1 MDPVRNNINRKEEPQ
16 MEGNTMATLLSTLG
30 TVVTQVLT
38 WVGNVATT
46 IVETPILLLT
56 TGFLV
61 LGGAIGIFGRLL
73 SKN

>member
-1 MDPVRNNINRKEEPQ
+1 MNPLTEPEVNV
-16 MEGNTMATLLSTLG
+16 MSALLTSLATI
-30 TVVTQVLT
+30 VTSIVG

-46 IVETPILLLT
+46 ITSTPILLLT

-61 LGGAIGIFGRLL
+61 LGGAVGIFGRLL

>member
-1 MDPVRNNINRKEEPQ
+1 MSALLNDIGLIIVGNPSASTPVPGI
-16 MEGNTMATLLSTLG
+16 
-30 TVVTQVLT
+30 LT
-38 WVGNVATT
+38 WVGDVATT
-46 IVETPILLLT
+46 ITSTPILLLT

>member
-1 MDPVRNNINRKEEPQ
+1 
-16 MEGNTMATLLSTLG
+16 MATLLSTLA
-30 TVVTQVLT
+30 TVVTQVLS

-46 IVETPILLLT
+46 IVDTPLLLLT

>member
-1 MDPVRNNINRKEEPQ
+1 MVSLLTTATP
-16 MEGNTMATLLSTLG
+16 METLLNNLG
-30 TVVTQVLT
+30 PVVTAIVG

-46 IVETPILLLT
+46 ITSNPILLLT

-61 LGGAIGIFGRLL
+61 LGGAVGIFGRLL

>member
-1 MDPVRNNINRKEEPQ
+1 MS
-16 MEGNTMATLLSTLG
+16 ALLTELG
-30 TVVTQVLT
+30 TVVTQVLA
-38 WVGNVATT
+38 WVGDVADLIVAT
-46 IVETPILLLT
+46 PFLLLT

>member
-1 MDPVRNNINRKEEPQ
+1 MPLLNAFATAS
-16 MEGNTMATLLSTLG
+16 GMADLLSDLG

-38 WVGNVATT
+38 WVGNVAST

-61 LGGAIGIFGRLL
+61 LGGAVGIFGRML
-73 SKN
+73 SKS